1 MKEPS
6 SLHVSSI
13 YQIQTPRNLFYMQPI
28 PLISQGK
35 GYLFGKLNLKS
46 PIGWTLV
53 HYGFYDRTIIID
65 MKLLFLFLVHVIS

>member
-6 SLHVSSI
+6 L
-13 YQIQTPRNLFYMQPI
+13 QTPRNLFYMQPI

-53 HYGFYDRTIIID
+53 HYGSMTVPSSS
-65 MKLLFLFLVHVIS
+65 M